1 MDYSINREKNW
12 KTSVNITVS
21 AQDVEQNQEQA
32 VKNIQKNISL
42 EGFRKGKV
50 PVRMIKRMFSD
61 KIEAEAREMTLDQAW
76 KQVFE
81 ENDFFI
87 INDPQVQNLKYSEDG
102 GMSFDITFD
111 VRPEVTLPNH
121 EGLPV
126 ERVSYLVTDA
136 DVEAA
141 LDEARQRNAML
152 YTVEEP
158 AKEGD
163 YVYADFQEID
173 NSGVAVIGQ
182 KFENQQI
189 WLNKE
194 DTELTPQL
202 LGVKAGDERRVVL
215 RVKSQ
220 KSEIIEQPDVPEEVE
235 KLYKVTIKEVKE
247 RRLPTL
253 DDEFAKDISEFE
265 TMEELRDM
273 INQNLMH
280 QAEHEGQHAF
290 ENALAEEMVK
300 LADLE
305 LPESMINSYLEN
317 VLENVKQQNK
327 SNPNF
332 DVEQYRNI
340 YRSRAEYDLKWHLIV
355 EELKR
360 QYNFDVTEEEIE
372 AKLEHYQEHGED
384 GIKRAEAIR
393 ADEKEM
399 ERLKDGLALDKLY
412 AFLADKANVTDVTR
426 PWRELREPPV
436 QGTEDME
443 KAAGTM

>member
-1 MDYSINREKNW
+1 M
-12 KTSVNITVS
+12 TITVS
-21 AQDVEQNQEQA
+21 AQDVEENKEKA
-32 VKNIQKNISL
+32 LKNIQKNVSL

-50 PVRMIKRMFSD
+50 PASMIKRMFSD
-61 KIEAEAREMTLDQAW
+61 RIEAEARDLTLDKAW

-87 INDPQVQNLKYSEDG
+87 INDPQVQNLKYTDDG
-102 GMSFDITFD
+102 GMTFDITFD
-111 VRPEVTLPNH
+111 VRPEVELPNH
-121 EGLPV
+121 EGLAV
-126 ERVSYLVTDA
+126 ERVNYFVSDA

-182 KFENQQI
+182 KFDNQQI
-189 WLNKE
+189 WLNEE

-202 LGVKAGDERRVVL
+202 VGAKAGDKRRVTL

-220 KSEIIEQPDVPEEVE
+220 KSEIIEQPDVPDEVE
-235 KLYKVTIKEVKE
+235 KIYEVTINEVKE

-265 TMEELRDM
+265 TMEELRDQ
-273 INQNLMH
+273 INQNLAH
-280 QAEHEGQHAF
+280 QAEHESQHAF
-290 ENALAEEMVK
+290 ENAIAEEMVK

-305 LPESMINSYLEN
+305 LPESMIDSYLDN
-317 VLENVKQQNK
+317 VLENARQQNK
-327 SNPNF
+327 NNPNF

-355 EELKR
+355 EEIKR
-360 QYNFDVTEEEIE
+360 QQNFAVTDEEIE
-372 AKLEHYQEHGED
+372 AKLEHYREHGED
-384 GIKRAEAIR
+384 GTKHAEAIR

-399 ERLKDGLALDKLY
+399 ERLKDGIVLDKLY